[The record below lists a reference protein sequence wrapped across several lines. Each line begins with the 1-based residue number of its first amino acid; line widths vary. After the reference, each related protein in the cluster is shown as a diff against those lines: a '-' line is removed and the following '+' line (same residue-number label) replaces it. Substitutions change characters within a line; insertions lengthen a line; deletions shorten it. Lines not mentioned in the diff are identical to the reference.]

1 MTCTHPLPLSDD
13 DLLDILLGDADPSL
27 VDCLKSDQ
35 ESQARYQK
43 MLSFHRQMHRAFHPS
58 DQTLVDYVSSALSEP
73 HRQAIDAHL
82 SECRQCR
89 TTIEAL
95 RPPALDQVGAA
106 AEMPALARPKRQR
119 EILARIVKEPQQGLA
134 YFGGEQIASPRMVQ
148 AEAEGI
154 TIMLKIMSEARGV
167 RLIGSIDSS
176 DPNQQERWNGAQLQL
191 SRGDN
196 VILTTLLRY
205 GEFQCS
211 AVPPSVVTLRF
222 KPLAGQVVALYD
234 LPLE

>member
-1 MTCTHPLPLSDD
+1 MSCTHPLPLSDD

-27 VDCLKSDQ
+27 EECLKADR
-35 ESQARYQK
+35 ESQARYRAVLDFQHK
-43 MLSFHRQMHRAFHPS
+43 MRRAFHPS
-58 DQTLVDYVSSALSEP
+58 DQTLVDYVSGILSEP
-73 HRQAIDAHL
+73 HRQAIDSHIN
-82 SECRQCR
+82 ECRQCR
-89 TTIEAL
+89 TTVEAI
-95 RPPALDQVGAA
+95 RIPTLDQAA
-106 AEMPALARPKRQR
+106 AIADARALPQPKRRR
-119 EILARIVKEPQQGLA
+119 EVRARIVSLPQQGLA

-154 TIMLKIMSEARGV
+154 TIMLKIMSESRGV

-191 SRGDN
+191 SRGDD